1 MVTFFF
7 AGGFYFFEHV
17 VLVGGG
23 VVMGVW
29 DVGVE
34 DLGISFQF
42 VFLCPWWLLMTLN
55 LLLSLIVP
63 LYAI

>member
-1 MVTFFF
+1 MFVDGDVFF

-17 VLVGGG
+17 ALCG
-23 VVMGVW
+23 VVMCVW

-42 VFLCPWWLLMTLN
+42 VFC
-55 LLLSLIVP
+55 VP
-63 LYAI
+63 GGYL